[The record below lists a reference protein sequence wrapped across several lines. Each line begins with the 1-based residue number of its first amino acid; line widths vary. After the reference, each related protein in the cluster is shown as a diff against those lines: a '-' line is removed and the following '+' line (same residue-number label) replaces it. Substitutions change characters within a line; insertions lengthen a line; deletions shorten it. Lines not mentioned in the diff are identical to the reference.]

1 MSHTA
6 RYLEEVAALT
16 AALDQAAVESLVQ
29 ELRQVRTG
37 QGRVF
42 VLGVGGS
49 AANASHL
56 VNDLRKLC
64 GIEAYTPTDNVAE
77 LTARINDDGWTRSY
91 AGWLDVSQLSERD
104 LLLVLSVGGGD
115 ETRGISPNLIAALEL
130 GRARRARIA
139 GIVGRDGGYTRQVAH
154 VCVLIPSLVPER
166 VTPHTEAFQAVIAH
180 LIVCHPDLQ
189 SAPAKWESTG
199 GGPGS

>member
-6 RYLEEVAALT
+6 RYLAEVTELV
-16 AALDQAAVESLVQ
+16 AALDQAIVESLAQ
-29 ELRQVRTG
+29 ELRQARER

-64 GIEAYTPTDNVAE
+64 GIEAYAPTDNVAE
-77 LTARINDDGWTRSY
+77 LTARINDDGWAKSF
-91 AGWLDVSQLSERD
+91 AGWLEVSQLSERD

-115 ETRGISPNLIAALEL
+115 AARGISPNLIEALEL
-130 GRARRARIA
+130 GRARGARIA
-139 GIVGRDGGYTRQVAH
+139 GIVGRDGGFTRQVAQ
-154 VCVLIPSLVPER
+154 VCVVIPSPVPER

-180 LIVCHPDLQ
+180 LLVCHPDLQ
-189 SAPAKWESTG
+189 RAPAKWESTG
-199 GGPGS
+199 AGPA

>member
-6 RYLEEVAALT
+6 RYLTEVTALV
-16 AALDQAAVESLVQ
+16 AALDQAAVEGLAH
-29 ELRQVRTG
+29 ELGQARER

-64 GIEAYTPTDNVAE
+64 GIEAYAPTDNVAE
-77 LTARINDDGWTRSY
+77 LTARINDDGWAKSF
-91 AGWLDVSQLSERD
+91 ASWLEVSQLGERD

-115 ETRGISPNLIAALEL
+115 RARGISPNLIAALEL
-130 GRARRARIA
+130 GQARRARIA

-154 VCVLIPSLVPER
+154 ACVLIPSLVPER

-180 LIVCHPDLQ
+180 LLVCHPDLQ
-189 SAPAKWESTG
+189 RAAAKWESTG
-199 GGPGS
+199 GGPA